1 MLQKL
6 VDDLRGDV
14 IVARDGEIGS
24 LSDAYFDDEQWKL
37 RYLVVDTGRWLP
49 GRKVLISPDATR
61 QAQNT
66 DVLQVELTRGQI
78 EGAPDIDADPPVSRL
93 MQQARQAQYVYPYTG
108 PYLWGAMVAVAPP
121 PASEARHQD
130 PGRREAARQAEER
143 AEHSH
148 LRSGNEVVGYRIHA
162 ADGEFGH
169 VEDFMVDDASWAIT
183 GMVVDTRNWL
193 PGKKVVVPPSAIE
206 SIDWDEGTV
215 NVRLRRD
222 ELKRAPEA
230 S

>member
-1 MLQKL
+1 MLQRL
-6 VDDLRGDV
+6 VSDLRGDV

-49 GRKVLISPDATR
+49 GRKVLISPDSTR
-61 QAQNT
+61 PPLDT
-66 DVLQVELTRGQI
+66 DVLRVELTREQI
-78 EGAPDIDADPPVSRL
+78 ERSPDIDADPPVSRL

-108 PYLWGAMVAVAPP
+108 PFIWGGMIAAAPP
-121 PASEARHQD
+121 PAGAAQPAD
-130 PGRREAARQAEER
+130 PGRREAARQAEAR

-148 LRSGNEVVGYRIHA
+148 LRSGREVVGYRIHA
-162 ADGEFGH
+162 ADGELGH
-169 VEDFMVDDASWAIT
+169 VEDFLVDDASWAIT

-193 PGKKVVVPPSAIE
+193 PGKKVLVAPSAIE
-206 SIDWDEGTV
+206 SVDWHHGTV
-215 NVRLRRD
+215 NLRLRRE
-222 ELKRAPEA
+222 ELKRAPEL